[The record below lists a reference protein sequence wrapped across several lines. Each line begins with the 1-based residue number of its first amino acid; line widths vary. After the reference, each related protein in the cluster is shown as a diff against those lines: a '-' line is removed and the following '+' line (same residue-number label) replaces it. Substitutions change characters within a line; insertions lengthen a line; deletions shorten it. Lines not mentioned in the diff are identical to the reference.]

1 MPNTKTT
8 AKSPK
13 HLIQP
18 LKAEDI
24 SMVQRIAELAWRA
37 HYPGIISYEQIDF
50 MLGWMYSHD
59 QLLSDL
65 ERGVQFAGTYKGEE
79 LVGFAGWE
87 LIDPQTAYLH
97 KLYLLPNE
105 IGAGVGSQLLSW
117 VKREA
122 EQAGATQLK
131 LAVNKANVK
140 AIKAYERNGFSLV
153 ESVCN
158 DIGKGFVMDDYIYCI
173 ELS

>member
-1 MPNTKTT
+1 MPNTQT
-8 AKSPK
+8 KSAPQ
-13 HLIQP
+13 HQLIRQ

-24 SMVQRIAELAWRA
+24 STVQRIAELAWRA
-37 HYPGIISYEQIDF
+37 HYPGIISHEQIDF

-59 QLLSDL
+59 QLRSDM
-65 ERGVQFAGTYKGEE
+65 ERGVQFAGAYKDEE

-87 LIDPQTAYLH
+87 LIDSQTAYLH

-105 IGAGVGSQLLSW
+105 IGAGIGSQMLSW
-117 VKREA
+117 IKREA
-122 EQAGATQLK
+122 TEAGASQLK

-140 AIKAYERNGFSLV
+140 AIKAYERNGFSQL

-158 DIGKGFVMDDYIYCI
+158 DIGNGFVMDDYIYGI
-173 ELS
+173 ALS